1 VPPTALTPS
10 VRYFRPEVTKVIWVV
25 TITTVSA
32 PTRSELNAGTDL
44 SGEISELSG
53 FQVVSA
59 TVDTPDLGSRF
70 TSKIPGRITADDSSI
85 NFYATSTGFNDARSV
100 LPRDTSGFVVIM
112 DAGDVSTTG
121 RMSVYPSKV
130 AAHGMLRGVED
141 PAMTQAQFTIT
152 SEPSED
158 LVIPA

>member
-1 VPPTALTPS
+1 MPPTKMTAAE
-10 VRYFRPEVTKVIWVV
+10 RYFRPEVTKVYWVI

-44 SGEISELSG
+44 SDDIAEISG
-53 FQVVSA
+53 FQVTSA
-59 TVDTPDLGSRF
+59 SVDTPDLGHRF

-85 NFYATSTGFNDARSV
+85 NFYASDTGFSDARSV
-100 LPRDTSGFVVIM
+100 LPRDTSGNIVIM
-112 DAGDVSTTG
+112 DAGDISTTG
-121 RMSVYPSKV
+121 RMSVYPVKV
-130 AAHGMLRGVED
+130 AAHGMLRDIEN

-152 SEPSED
+152 AEPEED